1 MLSMVR
7 RLEPSTNN
15 QELASFQDYGVKLW
29 EKMGAPKDKLVVGM
43 ATYGRSFTLAS
54 SANYGMNAPS
64 AGGGKAG
71 EYTREAGFLSFYE
84 ICEML
89 KEGAVYFWD
98 DEQKV
103 PYAVHGDLWVGFDDE
118 RSIREKMKW
127 LLENDY
133 AGAMIWTVDMDD
145 FTGKCAGT
153 KYPLIGIMAE
163 ELLGRTQPPSSFSS
177 IVKKASSRTIGSPK
191 PTSPNAETNLIEKKA
206 EATTPT
212 SVTPEMKDDIDP
224 NSTNARI
231 VCYFTKWS
239 QKRPGI
245 GKFDADNIDP
255 TLCTHLV
262 YAFAGLKDHKI
273 DEETE
278 DPMVFEKMVKLKERN
293 PDLKLLLAV
302 GGWMVGPGPFKSLTE
317 NVYRQTSFTFSTIE
331 FLRKIKFDGLDVCW
345 EFPRGSD
352 DKAKFTGL
360 IKELREA
367 FEGEAKGGK
376 NPHRLLL
383 TAAVPASF
391 EAVAAGYDVPEL
403 NK

>member
-1 MLSMVR
+1 
-7 RLEPSTNN
+7 
-15 QELASFQDYGVKLW
+15 
-29 EKMGAPKDKLVVGM
+29 MGAPKDKIVVGM
-43 ATYGRSFTLAS
+43 ATYGRSFTLA
-54 SANYGMNAPS
+54 NTEDNGMNAAS

-71 EYTREAGFLSFYE
+71 EFTREAGFLSFYE
-84 ICEML
+84 VCDIL
-89 KEGAVYFWD
+89 KEGAVYYWD

-133 AGAMIWTVDMDD
+133 AGAMVWTIDMDD
-145 FTGKCAGT
+145 FTGKCGGT
-153 KYPLIGIMAE
+153 KYPLIGIMSE
-163 ELLGRTQPPSSFSS
+163 ELLGRAQPPSSFAS
-177 IVKKASSRTIGSPK
+177 IVKKAASRANTSAK
-191 PTSPNAETNLIEKKA
+191 PTSPNAETNLIEKKS
-206 EATTPT
+206 ELTTP
-212 SVTPEMKDDIDP
+212 SLSSSSLSSNLKESQDDIDP

-231 VCYFTKWS
+231 ICYFTKWS
-239 QKRPGI
+239 AKRPGN
-245 GKFDADNIDP
+245 GKFDPENIDP

-278 DPMVFEKMVKLKERN
+278 DPMLFEKMVKLKEKN
-293 PDLKLLLAV
+293 PELKLLIAV
-302 GGWMVGPGPFKSLTE
+302 GGWMVGPSPFKSLTE
-317 NVYRQTSFTFSTIE
+317 NVYRQTSFTFSTVE
-331 FLRKIKFDGLDVCW
+331 FLRKIKFDGLDLCW
-345 EFPRGSD
+345 EFPRGAD
-352 DKAKFTGL
+352 DKAKFTNL

-383 TAAVPASF
+383 SAAVPASF
-391 EAVAAGYDVPEL
+391 EAVSAGYDVPEL